1 MRHGGTLKPLLRRR
15 RAVKPRSGNGS
26 AHKGPPSNVNPPA
39 PPMRMSTWCYK
50 GMIQIDGNSL
60 YASLMANIGIFID
73 RMEFG
78 DVVDRHNVEVGF
90 RN

>member
-1 MRHGGTLKPLLRRR
+1 MSFGRCLNLSRTLWVDETDFEGGFVLEPE
-15 RAVKPRSGNGS
+15 PR
-26 AHKGPPSNVNPPA
+26 
-39 PPMRMSTWCYK
+39 CYK